1 MGRGKGSEDGVKA
14 QAFSAPYRT
23 LSIIHRDRRCKHN
36 VVCIISD
43 LPTCLRLTQSACV
56 FNIIALLLS
65 LAFHKP
71 IADMYQ
77 VINGFCGARLESV
90 CVTE

>member
-36 VVCIISD
+36 VVCIIND

-56 FNIIALLLS
+56 FNVS
-65 LAFHKP
+65 LAFHKS

-77 VINGFCGARLESV
+77 VIDCFCGARLESV
-90 CVTE
+90 RITE